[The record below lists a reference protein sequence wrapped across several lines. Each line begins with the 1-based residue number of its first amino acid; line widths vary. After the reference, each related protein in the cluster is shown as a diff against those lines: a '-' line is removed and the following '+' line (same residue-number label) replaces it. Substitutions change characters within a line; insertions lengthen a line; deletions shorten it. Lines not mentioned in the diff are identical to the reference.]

1 MRTAV
6 PDARTSPRPG
16 PPPHKPRRH
25 ATRPSTPRS
34 PPCPWRGSLWSVEF
48 SPDGKTLAAGGHTGN
63 GTIHLWNVTDPDRP
77 TAIGRPLTVE
87 TGFVAVLAFSPDSR
101 TLVATPDDGV
111 ATLWDLDA
119 ESSTN
124 RICAASSG
132 APGEEE
138 GKRYVDVPHY
148 DPPCRKSS
156 EAKKS

>member
-1 MRTAV
+1 M
-6 PDARTSPRPG
+6 
-16 PPPHKPRRH
+16 
-25 ATRPSTPRS
+25 
-34 PPCPWRGSLWSVEF
+34 WSVEF

-111 ATLWDLDA
+111 ATLCDLDA

-132 APGEEE
+132 APGRGGRETVRRRTALRSALRSALSE
-138 GKRYVDVPHY
+138 
-148 DPPCRKSS
+148 SS